1 MMSELFEPYQLGPLE
16 IKNRFIRSATTS
28 YWSDRQGNIRPEIVD
43 LYKNLAKGGVGL
55 IIKGHLYVTE
65 DGKAHT
71 GMAGI
76 SSDQHITGLKTLTQ
90 SVHSF
95 GGRIIAQLN
104 HAGIHSIRDRE
115 GPSIYKSGDWTARAL
130 SVDEILD
137 IVRSFGEAAERS
149 MKAGFDGIQIHG
161 AHGYLISQFLS
172 KQVNRR
178 RDEYGGNLNNRMRL
192 LLEVYNEIRERV
204 GNNVPVML
212 KMNCDDFSPNGFTIR
227 DSARVAQAIT
237 RLGLDCLEIS
247 GGGVGRV
254 EDLTERARSTD
265 PELSEATF
273 SGYAQKIR
281 QVTGKS
287 TLSLVNRIRTKQCM
301 EAVVRKDVADLI
313 SMSRPF
319 IREPDLL
326 THLKAGQPCVTCT
339 TCNACRSEKVFGKTM
354 LRCYLKTSPESE
366 GAE

>member
-1 MMSELFEPYQLGPLE
+1 MSELFEPYQLGPLE

-28 YWSDRQGNIRPEIVD
+28 YWSDEEGKIRPEIVD
-43 LYKNLAKGGVGL
+43 LYKNLANGGVGL
-55 IIKGHLYVTE
+55 IIKGHLYITE
-65 DGKAHT
+65 SGKAHT

-76 SSDQHITGLKTLTQ
+76 SNDQHVVGLRTLTQ
-90 SVHSF
+90 SVHSH
-95 GGRIIAQLN
+95 GGKIIAQLN
-104 HAGIHSIRDRE
+104 HAGIHSIQDRA
-115 GPSIYKSGDWTARAL
+115 GPSKYKSGDWAARAL
-130 SVDEILD
+130 SVDEING
-137 IVRSFGEAAERS
+137 IVKSFGEAAERS
-149 MKAGFDGIQIHG
+149 VKAGFDGVQIHG

-178 RDEYGGNLNNRMRL
+178 RDEYGGNLDNRMRL
-192 LLEVYNEIRERV
+192 LLEVYTEIRERV

-227 DSARVAQAIT
+227 DSTKVAQSIT
-237 RLGLDCLEIS
+237 GLGLDCLEIS
-247 GGGVGRV
+247 GGGAGRV

-287 TLSLVNRIRTKQCM
+287 SLSLVNRIRTRQCM
-301 EAVVRKDVADLI
+301 EAIIRKDVADLI

-319 IREPDLL
+319 IREPDLVN
-326 THLKAGQPCVTCT
+326 HLKAGQPCAACT
-339 TCNACRSEKVFGKTM
+339 TCNACRSEKV
-354 LRCYLKTSPESE
+354 
-366 GAE
+366 